1 MTPKR
6 PDHIPLLER
15 ELTGEI
21 IGAFFRCYNE
31 LGFGFLESVYRRAL
45 AIELRARNLRVFEEA
60 PIEVYF
66 RGVIAGNFRVDLL
79 VNERVVV
86 EVKAASTLGPTDKRQ
101 LINYLRATQL
111 EVGLLLHFGPEP
123 KFHRFANRSWQSA

>member
-21 IGAFFRCYNE
+21 IGEFFRCYNE
-31 LGFGFLESVYRRAL
+31 LGFGFIESVYSRDIE
-45 AIELRARNLRVFEEA
+45 IELRARNLRVFEEA

-66 RGVIAGNFRVDLL
+66 RGVIAGSFRVDLL

-111 EVGLLLHFGPEP
+111 EVGLLLHFAPEP